1 VHVRG
6 IVITCDVLIQ
16 SERVN
21 TILKYREYRAT
32 STVTEPIKYGFLPP
46 TSISARSGELLP
58 AVSFKLA
65 SYNVGNKTH
74 RRFQYLIGASSQF

>member
-1 VHVRG
+1 MSLHLHDTLRELDV
-6 IVITCDVLIQ
+6 TCDLSLIQ
-16 SERVN
+16 
-21 TILKYREYRAT
+21 
-32 STVTEPIKYGFLPP
+32 IKLFGFLPP